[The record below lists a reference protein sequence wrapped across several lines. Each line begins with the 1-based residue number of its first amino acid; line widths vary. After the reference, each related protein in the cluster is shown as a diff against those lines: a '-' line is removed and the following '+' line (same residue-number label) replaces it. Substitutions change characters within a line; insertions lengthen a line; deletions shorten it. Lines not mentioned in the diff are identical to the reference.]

1 MNFLLSASR
10 IRSCPQ
16 KAKPND
22 PTSEPISSSPLFSVL
37 LFLVLLPSSVP
48 ETSGLERE
56 VVSCCDGRGMLRR
69 DDIEVVVVSGFGQ
82 DEQFGVGSPFLL
94 R

>member
-1 MNFLLSASR
+1 MSR
-10 IRSCPQ
+10 
-16 KAKPND
+16 
-22 PTSEPISSSPLFSVL
+22 SPLLPFFLFFYFWFYFLPQCQKL
-37 LFLVLLPSSVP
+37 LDWR
-48 ETSGLERE
+48 RE